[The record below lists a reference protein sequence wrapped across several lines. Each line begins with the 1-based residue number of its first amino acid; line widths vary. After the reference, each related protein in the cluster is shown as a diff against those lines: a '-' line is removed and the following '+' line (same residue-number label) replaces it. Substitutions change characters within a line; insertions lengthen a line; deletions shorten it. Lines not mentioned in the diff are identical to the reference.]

1 MSKYLNT
8 YCILAKILNLIPFS
22 DKLVKVYYK
31 NLTDKTDTY
40 YNLKE

>member
-1 MSKYLNT
+1 MIVVPVKEGEN
-8 YCILAKILNLIPFS
+8 IE
-22 DKLVKVYYK
+22 KVYYK